1 MYTVTFVQLAPP
13 SRVTCTCPSSV
24 PTQMTFGSFVDG
36 VIRMTALKVSA
47 PELSFTTGP
56 PDDCCL
62 LLSFSVRSGLIGFQ
76 VRPRSSLLKS
86 TFPPAYSTV
95 GLNGETAKPAF
106 QLKRYGDSATPPP
119 LKSRGYGWMSSTCSA
134 TRSKIRNTPFSVLL

>member
-62 LLSFSVRSGLIGFQ
+62 LLSFSTLPARDGWFTLIGSNACSRSHSGTASTHPERR
-76 VRPRSSLLKS
+76 RPSPFHVVAIVSWPNRFS
-86 TFPPAYSTV
+86 FPWV
-95 GLNGETAKPAF
+95 GCRP
-106 QLKRYGDSATPPP
+106 
-119 LKSRGYGWMSSTCSA
+119 
-134 TRSKIRNTPFSVLL
+134 I